1 MLLQAMSAICIC
13 CALREVCLTYD
24 VCTSDSHDA
33 ASPYLMQDVALSPT
47 HKLGI
52 TPSIFQDTE
61 KGDDKIGVGNADVNV
76 DPSQVEAERVRVA
89 GRHRRRNEVPWA
101 SLVMFFICA
110 AFLGV
115 GMWLLFGTNGIQG
128 GPM

>member
-1 MLLQAMSAICIC
+1 
-13 CALREVCLTYD
+13 
-24 VCTSDSHDA
+24 
-33 ASPYLMQDVALSPT
+33 MQDVALSPT

-128 GPM
+128 GSE